1 MYEQNE
7 YLKIHAQH
15 QLDSFFCHQLVVR
28 RFEAEDHATFSMLR
42 ELREKIETLI
52 WNGTHDRQFLMNH
65 MHFVTHLTA
74 RLMNSLVNLYL
85 ANSLRDDC
93 MESFYSMLDEVDG
106 VPKFALLLPR
116 PPLVSTS
123 LSEKTKS
130 DIFTELKRYLDAVNS
145 SMQSDHP
152 VTIKEGDDNISAPSL
167 LTIYTPYA
175 LTVKIDFQLLLDFMC
190 EDQIVKRHTLG
201 MYYEVDQNYN
211 YITENN
217 YLNWIFAHPEAGT
230 KLSEECKYCS
240 LLCDLYALNKL
251 FLKQRRILSKN
262 VRIRDDDTTLVQFD
276 GKKSKNCIH
285 LSVNFS
291 ELPENIDN
299 IISQFA
305 ATLKSKLT
313 DNGFYRANATR
324 GDFWSSKFADVEM
337 KSLREIKSNQNEQIF
352 LLNKLVKSYP
362 KFLYGILLYD
372 LGQSE
377 GTQFIID
384 RSENAN
390 FIGTKHNRVDICAS
404 PPEENG
410 NLQKDLEFVRAT
422 VSFTSKAARRACL
435 NKLYLPQ
442 FYVCRCSNCSK
453 KPTNT

>member
-7 YLKIHAQH
+7 YLKIHAQR
-15 QLDSFFCHQLVVR
+15 QLDRFFCHQLVVR
-28 RFEAEDHATFSMLR
+28 RFEAEDNATFSILR

-52 WNGTHDRQFLMNH
+52 WNGAYDRQFLMDH
-65 MHFVTHLTA
+65 MHYVTHLTA
-74 RLMNSLVNLYL
+74 RLMNSLVNFYL
-85 ANSLRDDC
+85 ASSLRDDC
-93 MESFYSMLDEVDG
+93 MESFYSMLDEMDK
-106 VPKFALLLPR
+106 VPKYYPLLPT
-116 PPLVSTS
+116 PPLTSTF
-123 LSEKTKS
+123 LNEKTKS

-152 VTIKEGDDNISAPSL
+152 VTSKEGDDNISAPSL

-175 LTVKIDFQLLLDFMC
+175 LTIKIDFQLLLDFMC
-190 EDQIVKRHTLG
+190 EDQIVKRHTLL
-201 MYYEVDQNYN
+201 MYHETDQNYN
-211 YITENN
+211 YIKENN
-217 YLNWIFAHPEAGT
+217 YLNWIFAHPKEGT
-230 KLSEECKYCS
+230 RLSEECKYYS

-251 FLKQRRILSKN
+251 FLTQRRMLSKN

-285 LSVNFS
+285 LSVNFA

-299 IISQFA
+299 IISQFI
-305 ATLKSKLT
+305 ATLKNKLT
-313 DNGFYRANATR
+313 DNGFFRANATQ
-324 GDFWSSKFADVEM
+324 GDFWSSKFAAVEM
-337 KSLREIKSNQNEQIF
+337 KSLREIKSNQNEKIF
-352 LLNKLVKSYP
+352 LLNKLEKSYP

-377 GTQFIID
+377 GTQFIIG
-384 RSENAN
+384 RAEKAN
-390 FIGTKHNRVDICAS
+390 FISTKHNRVDICVS

-422 VSFTSKAARRACL
+422 VSFTSKAARRVCL

-442 FYVCRCSNCSK
+442 FYVCQCSSCST
-453 KPTNT
+453 KPTDT